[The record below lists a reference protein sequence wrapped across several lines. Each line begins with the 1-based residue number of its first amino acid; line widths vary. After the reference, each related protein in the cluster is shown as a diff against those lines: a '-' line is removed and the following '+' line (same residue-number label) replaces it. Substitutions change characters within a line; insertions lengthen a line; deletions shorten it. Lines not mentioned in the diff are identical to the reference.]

1 MKDGL
6 AVYGTL
12 TANSGAYA
20 LIVTDADGST
30 TSVNLTLNSTAS
42 QQAALNVNSLLGRP
56 PQLAEAAAG
65 TNAFKMRFYYKTQE
79 GFAWPG
85 ETNAPA
91 VGTVVPYL
99 RTRVGEGFTGNGK
112 SSGDEALDI
121 VYRPVWPANAPVVA
135 FGETLTE
142 ANAGRPAIRGQT
154 SAKVLYQQSI
164 ATNITVANAAVILH
178 DPTREKVFA
187 LETNDTGLAEL
198 PATVRTESYQGK
210 TYFPNLPPHLAE
222 RFLFDPVRGTKG
234 SLVFKGEF
242 KNELFGEKYLLLNVL
257 AGSDLATV
265 KNLCPSTD
273 TENKSKWDTAVAG
286 LAASVETFFENP
298 SVPGQFIVNTN
309 TGVTVTRG
317 VSELIAI
324 TNDNTAVDSY
334 ALSAAGPGQG
344 YVSVIVG
351 DGAAFTPAGE
361 PVSMYVLRVTGS
373 LYRGE
378 IKVLPSA
385 NPLNEL
391 ITFEHTADLGGQFAD
406 YDYEWK
412 IAPPVDGFPPVT
424 DATMSRYQALT
435 NGTDIK
441 RYTLGGSGIQTL
453 VDNWL
458 VMRYRPKNAAH
469 PLLNQ
474 WSEWSA
480 PQLAEGWIKRVLA
493 AINPFGQRVTD
504 LYNNSVSTEVSLLTQ
519 AGKRYEGDIAL
530 NMENINNYGLIEIY
544 ETVLAG

>member
-1 MKDGL
+1 MAAGAYNLGQNAFVTNVTAGGAVGITFTNYIHTSRRIGSLVPTVSPTTPLPTGLTFGSLKDGL

-210 TYFPNLPPHLAE
+210 TYFPIC
-222 RFLFDPVRGTKG
+222 RR
-234 SLVFKGEF
+234 
-242 KNELFGEKYLLLNVL
+242 
-257 AGSDLATV
+257 
-265 KNLCPSTD
+265 
-273 TENKSKWDTAVAG
+273 
-286 LAASVETFFENP
+286 
-298 SVPGQFIVNTN
+298 I
-309 TGVTVTRG
+309 
-317 VSELIAI
+317 
-324 TNDNTAVDSY
+324 
-334 ALSAAGPGQG
+334 
-344 YVSVIVG
+344 
-351 DGAAFTPAGE
+351 
-361 PVSMYVLRVTGS
+361 
-373 LYRGE
+373 
-378 IKVLPSA
+378 
-385 NPLNEL
+385 
-391 ITFEHTADLGGQFAD
+391 
-406 YDYEWK
+406 
-412 IAPPVDGFPPVT
+412 
-424 DATMSRYQALT
+424 
-435 NGTDIK
+435 
-441 RYTLGGSGIQTL
+441 
-453 VDNWL
+453 
-458 VMRYRPKNAAH
+458 
-469 PLLNQ
+469 
-474 WSEWSA
+474 
-480 PQLAEGWIKRVLA
+480 
-493 AINPFGQRVTD
+493 
-504 LYNNSVSTEVSLLTQ
+504 
-519 AGKRYEGDIAL
+519 
-530 NMENINNYGLIEIY
+530 
-544 ETVLAG
+544 